1 MGGSGLARRFVD
13 DIVTS
18 PVNICLVALICYFS
32 YKLMRKDT
40 GSLKKDKNL
49 STKKPLEKMPK
60 QDFSLEQLR
69 QYDGTNTDGRLLMG
83 VLGRVFDVSAAS
95 DFYGPGM
102 LNVNNNEPKKL
113 E

>member
-49 STKKPLEKMPK
+49 GTKKPLDKMPK

-95 DFYGPGM
+95 DFYGPGWF
-102 LNVNNNEPKKL
+102 KL
-113 E
+113 TTKTNQF